1 MTHDRISSF
10 TVSQEAESY
19 ANYLLCLSLDVG
31 EELLKSGA
39 EVNRV
44 EDTIY
49 RICHAY
55 GAVHVE
61 VFAINSLIM
70 ASVRLADQSYSSQI
84 RRVYTSSFRLAHM
97 ERMNAVSRTLCKST
111 PPLEEADQ
119 MIRAAKAERGNP
131 FWLFLLGS
139 ALTAAFFT
147 IFFGGNLR
155 DAFMGALLGCVV
167 AGIDRIHS
175 SYINQMAKLM
185 IVSFIVGVLANLGVF
200 IGVGVHVDAIV
211 IGTIMLLIPGLA
223 FGNALRDLL
232 CGDILAGILK
242 TVQSCLSAVLIAF
255 GFLLATIL
263 MGEFGLTRASDPVE
277 ATLPVLLV
285 MAVLETAAFGL
296 FFHARLRYL
305 PVVGICGFFTCLIFE
320 VSIGGGMMPFLAAF
334 VASVFNGLYAAVSAR
349 VFRAPALIFSSLGA
363 IAIVPGSG
371 LYYTMTALL
380 SGESA
385 QMGTTFGETL
395 LISSGLALGTVCV
408 SLITTVVFRIMRS
421 RAERGQQGDVSKP

>member
-1 MTHDRISSF
+1 
-10 TVSQEAESY
+10 
-19 ANYLLCLSLDVG
+19 
-31 EELLKSGA
+31 
-39 EVNRV
+39 
-44 EDTIY
+44 
-49 RICHAY
+49 
-55 GAVHVE
+55 
-61 VFAINSLIM
+61 
-70 ASVRLADQSYSSQI
+70 
-84 RRVYTSSFRLAHM
+84 
-97 ERMNAVSRTLCKST
+97 
-111 PPLEEADQ
+111 
-119 MIRAAKAERGNP
+119 
-131 FWLFLLGS
+131 
-139 ALTAAFFT
+139 
-147 IFFGGNLR
+147 
-155 DAFMGALLGCVV
+155 
-167 AGIDRIHS
+167 
-175 SYINQMAKLM
+175 
-185 IVSFIVGVLANLGVF
+185 
-200 IGVGVHVDAIV
+200 
-211 IGTIMLLIPGLA
+211 
-223 FGNALRDLL
+223 
-232 CGDILAGILK
+232 
-242 TVQSCLSAVLIAF
+242 
-255 GFLLATIL
+255 
-263 MGEFGLTRASDPVE
+263 
-277 ATLPVLLV
+277 V

>member
-1 MTHDRISSF
+1 MTRDGISGF

-44 EDTIY
+44 EDTIT
-49 RICHAY
+49 RICRAY

-61 VFAINSLIM
+61 VFAINTLIM
-70 ASVRLADQSYSSQI
+70 ASVRLSDQSYSSQI
-84 RRVYTSSFRLAHM
+84 RRVYTSAFHLSRM
-97 ERMNAVSRTLCKST
+97 ERMNAVSRTLCERT
-111 PPLEEADQ
+111 PPLEEADR
-119 MIRAAKAERGNP
+119 MIRAAKASRGDP
-131 FWLFLLGS
+131 FWLFLLGN

-155 DAFMGALLGCVV
+155 DALVGALLGCVV

-185 IVSFIVGVLANLGVF
+185 IVSFIVGALANLGVF
-200 IGVGVHVDAIV
+200 VGLGEHVDAIV

-242 TVQSCLSAVLIAF
+242 TVQSCLTAVLIAF

-263 MGEFGLTRASDPVE
+263 MGEFGLTRASEPVE
-277 ATLPVLLV
+277 AALPVLLV

-296 FFHARLRYL
+296 LFRVRLRYL
-305 PVVGICGFFTCLIFE
+305 PVVGVCGFFTCLIFE
-320 VSIGGGMMPFLAAF
+320 AAIGGGMMPFLAAF
-334 VASVFNGLYAAVSAR
+334 IASVFNGLYAAISAR

-363 IAIVPGSG
+363 ISIVPGSG

-380 SGESA
+380 SGESEK
-385 QMGTTFGETL
+385 MGMTFGQTL

-408 SLITTVVFRIMRS
+408 SLITTAIFRALHHRTEK
-421 RAERGQQGDVSKP
+421 RQQNTP